1 MGSDGREITYDLT
14 IFRLH
19 CGKLTLKIYTKG
31 ERVLR
36 IEAMAHNVK
45 ELDCGRSV
53 EKFPRI
59 VTELIGILERFMQAL
74 SCIDQCFIP
83 DDTLEHLP
91 EPSTVGKARVGGI
104 DFNKPRMRRMAEAVL
119 ALSWR
124 PGGFTSLELADQVA
138 GCSSQP
144 KQCYSPR
151 QAAYDLKKLR
161 GKQMLERIGKTHH
174 YRATPAGL
182 KALTALV
189 VLYEKAIRPLLAAA
203 QQIQPSRGPQNPTA
217 LDHHYETVRA
227 AIAGIFRELGI
238 AA

>member
-1 MGSDGREITYDLT
+1 
-14 IFRLH
+14 
-19 CGKLTLKIYTKG
+19 
-31 ERVLR
+31 
-36 IEAMAHNVK
+36 MAHNVK

-59 VTELIGILERFMQAL
+59 VTELKGILERFMQAL

-104 DFNKPRMRRMAEAVL
+104 DFNKPRMRRVAEAVL

-124 PGGFTSLELADQVA
+124 PGGFTSSELADQMA

-161 GKQMLERIGKTHH
+161 KTDGGADRQDPSLPSHS
-174 YRATPAGL
+174 G
-182 KALTALV
+182 
-189 VLYEKAIRPLLAAA
+189 RP
-203 QQIQPSRGPQNPTA
+203 
-217 LDHHYETVRA
+217 
-227 AIAGIFRELGI
+227 
-238 AA
+238 